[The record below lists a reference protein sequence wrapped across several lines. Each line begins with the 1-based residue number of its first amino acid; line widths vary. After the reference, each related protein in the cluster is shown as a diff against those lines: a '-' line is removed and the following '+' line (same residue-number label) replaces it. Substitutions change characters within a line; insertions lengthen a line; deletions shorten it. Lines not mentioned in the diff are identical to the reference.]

1 MSKFILIVIVVYL
14 AISIALVLGSRKYLI
29 ESVESTTNKLSLIE
43 KIVLFVYCILVTVPI
58 LIIVSIIEVAKEVR
72 KHN

>member
-1 MSKFILIVIVVYL
+1 MSKFILIAIVVYL

-43 KIVLFVYCILVTVPI
+43 KIVLFVYCILVIVPI

>member
-1 MSKFILIVIVVYL
+1 MSKFILIAIVVYL